1 MKLSLGWLREFVDL
15 GGRSAEEIAQVL
27 TMRTAL
33 IEGIEWRGR
42 GIEGVV
48 VGKVLAKAKHP
59 NADRLNVCT
68 VGIGAETFEIVCGAP
83 NVDAGQTVFVA
94 QVGAVLPGD
103 FRIKRSKIRG
113 VESNGMICS
122 SKELGLGED
131 HDGILVL
138 EDELAS
144 GTALSDVP
152 GVVDAIF
159 EIDNKSITHRP
170 DLWCHEG
177 FARELAAI
185 YGIEFRPA
193 TTATEPR
200 PGDAGVRVV
209 LEADD
214 LCGKYHA
221 LMLRGSLGGPAP
233 ALVRRRLEACGLR
246 SISLGV
252 DLTNY
257 VMLEIGQPT
266 HLFDARH
273 VGGGT
278 IRVRRSTAGER
289 LRTLDDVDRE
299 LPADTCVI
307 ADATRALAIGGIMGG
322 VESGTRADTTE
333 AILEAAWFEP
343 VRLRRTSTGLGL
355 RTDALARFEKHLDPG
370 LAERGMRRFVA
381 LLARFAPAIS
391 AAPTYTVAGSRAQG
405 VLRLQV
411 RPERVR
417 SRLGVATSVES
428 MIDPL
433 QRLGFRV
440 TVQGDQLAIDV
451 PTWRATRDV
460 LGEDDVVEE
469 VGRMIGYDTI
479 APVLP
484 HVVCAPVTLEPSLVA
499 WRAASATLRERFGF
513 AEVLSH
519 ATADDQQWA
528 RAGMSETAPA
538 VRLKNP
544 LQQNAARL
552 RRSLAPALLEFVDRN
567 IRTVEHVRMFECGRV
582 FVPELGDGE
591 IPAQPLALCA
601 VVADRVT
608 RKGEGGLLLRQLK
621 GMLEDLARVW
631 TATLRFEAGI
641 GVDARGFAH
650 PSRCARIVDERG
662 EFGFIAQV
670 RPDVADRFGWRGEVA
685 IFEIDVDRAVE
696 SVSRASTYVPL
707 ARFPDVKVDLSFITD
722 FELDFARIE
731 REWRAASTLLAD
743 VELVDEYVAPPI
755 PAGKRSLT
763 MRLRF
768 RAVDKTLTDA
778 EVGVEIEKLKTWLAA
793 QGAQLRA

>member
-15 GGRSAEEIAQVL
+15 GGRSAEEIAHVL

-33 IEGIEWRGR
+33 IEGIEARGR

-48 VGKVLAKAKHP
+48 VGKVRAKTKHP

-68 VGIGAETFEIVCGAP
+68 VEIAGETFEIVCGAP

-94 QVGAVLPGD
+94 TVGAVLPGD

-138 EDELAS
+138 EHELAS
-144 GTALSDVP
+144 GTPLQDVA
-152 GVVDAIF
+152 GVVDSIF

-185 YGIEFRPA
+185 YGIEFKPA
-193 TTATEPR
+193 PVASELQ
-200 PGDAGVRVV
+200 PGDGVRLV

-221 LMLRGSLGGPAP
+221 LTIRGALGGASP

-257 VMLEIGQPT
+257 VMLDVGQPT

-273 VGGGT
+273 VQGGA
-278 IRVRRSTAGER
+278 IHVRRSRPDER
-289 LRTLDDVDRE
+289 LRTLDEADRV
-299 LPADTCVI
+299 LPAETCVI
-307 ADATRALAIGGIMGG
+307 ADPTRALAIGGIIGG
-322 VESGTRADTTE
+322 VDSGTKADTTE
-333 AILEAAWFEP
+333 AILESAWFEP
-343 VRLRRTSTGLGL
+343 IRLRKTSTALGL
-355 RTDALARFEKHLDPG
+355 RTDALARFEKHLDPAG
-370 LAERGMRRFVA
+370 AERGMRRYVA
-381 LLARFAPAIS
+381 LLARFAPEVR
-391 AAPTYTVAGSRAQG
+391 AATTYSVAGTKTQSP
-405 VLRLQV
+405 VRLTV
-411 RPERVR
+411 RPERVS
-417 SRLGVATSVES
+417 SRLGVMTATETMIES
-428 MIDPL
+428 L

-440 TVQGDQLAIDV
+440 TVQGEQLALDV
-451 PTWRATRDV
+451 PAWRATRDV

-469 VGRMIGYDTI
+469 IGRMLGYDTI
-479 APVLP
+479 APILP
-484 HVVCAPVTLEPSLVA
+484 HVACAPVSPDPTSVA

-519 ATADDQQWA
+519 ATADDQQAA
-528 RAGMSETAPA
+528 RAGASATAPA

-567 IRTVEHVRMFECGRV
+567 IRTVEDVRLFECGRV
-582 FVPELGDGE
+582 FLPERGDGE
-591 IPAQPLALCA
+591 IPAQPLSLCA
-601 VVADRVT
+601 VVAERVT
-608 RKGEGGLLLRQLK
+608 RKGESGRLLRVLK
-621 GMLEDLARVW
+621 GALEDLTRVW
-631 TATLRFEAGI
+631 KNTLRFEAGV
-641 GVDARGFAH
+641 GSESTGFAH
-650 PSRCARIVDERG
+650 PSRSARIVDDRG
-662 EFGFIAQV
+662 EVGYITQV
-670 RPDVADRFGWRGEVA
+670 RPDVADRYGWRGEVA
-685 IFEIDVDRAVE
+685 LFELDLDRAVE
-696 SVSRASTYVPL
+696 SVTAASRYEPL

-722 FELDFARIE
+722 FALDFDRIA
-731 REWRAASTLLAD
+731 REWRALSPLIAAVD
-743 VELVDEYVAPPI
+743 LVDEYLAPPI
-755 PAGKRSLT
+755 PVGKRSLT
-763 MRLRF
+763 LRLRF
-768 RAVDKTLTDA
+768 RAAEKTLTDA
-778 EVGVEIEKLKTWLAA
+778 EVALETDKLKAWLAQ

>member
-1 MKLSLGWLREFVDL
+1 VKLSLGWLREFVDL
-15 GGRSAEEIAQVL
+15 GGRSAEEIGQVL

-33 IEGIEWRGR
+33 IEGIESRGR

-48 VGKVLAKAKHP
+48 VGKVLAKSKHP
-59 NADRLNVCT
+59 NADRLNVCS
-68 VGIGAETFEIVCGAP
+68 VEIAGQTFEIVCGAP
-83 NVDAGQTVFVA
+83 NVAAGQTVFVA
-94 QVGAVLPGD
+94 TVGAVLPGD

-138 EDELAS
+138 EDGLAS
-144 GTALSDVP
+144 GTPLQDVA

-185 YGIEFRPA
+185 YGVEFKPA
-193 TTATEPR
+193 PVATELSA
-200 PGDAGVRVV
+200 GDGVRLV
-209 LEADD
+209 LEAED
-214 LCGKYHA
+214 LCGRYHA
-221 LMLRGSLGGPAP
+221 LTLRGALGGPAP

-257 VMLEIGQPT
+257 VMLDVGQPT

-273 VGGGT
+273 VHGGA
-278 IRVRRSTAGER
+278 IHVRRSRAGET
-289 LRTLDDVDRE
+289 LKTLDEIERI
-299 LPADTCVI
+299 LPPETCVI
-307 ADATRALAIGGIMGG
+307 ADADRALAIGGIMGG
-322 VESGTRADTTE
+322 VESGTHPDTTD

-343 VRLRRTSTGLGL
+343 VRLRKTATALGL
-355 RTDALARFEKHLDPG
+355 RTDALARFEKHLDPA
-370 LAERGMRRFVA
+370 LAERGMRRYVA
-381 LLARFAPAIS
+381 LLGQFAPGVAAAATYAAIG
-391 AAPTYTVAGSRAQG
+391 TRAQPP
-405 VLRLQV
+405 VRL
-411 RPERVR
+411 RVR
-417 SRLGVATSVES
+417 LDRVRARLGVAAPTEA

-440 TVQGDQLAIDV
+440 TVQTDELAIDV
-451 PTWRATRDV
+451 PAWRATRDV
-460 LGEDDVVEE
+460 STEDDVVEE
-469 VGRMIGYDTI
+469 IGRMIGYDSI
-479 APVLP
+479 EPVLP
-484 HVVCAPVTLEPSLVA
+484 HVVCAPITLDPALVA

-519 ATADDQQWA
+519 ATADDNQRA
-528 RAGMSETAPA
+528 RAGSSDSAPA

-567 IRTVEHVRMFECGRV
+567 IRTVEDVRLFECGRV
-582 FVPELGDGE
+582 FLPDRGDGE
-591 IPAQPLALCA
+591 IPGQPLTLCA
-601 VVADRVT
+601 VIAERVT
-608 RKGEGGLLLRQLK
+608 RKGESGRLLRQLK
-621 GMLEDLARVW
+621 GTVEDLGRVW
-631 TATLRFEAGI
+631 RSSLRFEDGI
-641 GVDARGFAH
+641 GAEARGFAH
-650 PSRCARIVDERG
+650 PSRSARIVDDRG
-662 EFGFIAQV
+662 ELGYLAQV

-696 SVSRASTYVPL
+696 SVSRESTYVPL
-707 ARFPDVKVDLSFITD
+707 ARFPDVKVDLSFIAD
-722 FELDFARIE
+722 FTLDFARIE
-731 REWRAASTLLAD
+731 REWRAASPLIAAI
-743 VELVDEYVAPPI
+743 ELVDEYVSPPI

-763 MRLRF
+763 LRLRF
-768 RAVDKTLTDA
+768 RAADKTLTDA
-778 EVGVEIEKLKTWLAA
+778 EVAVELDKLKAWLTAA
-793 QGAQLRA
+793 GAQLRA

>member
-33 IEGIEWRGR
+33 IEGIESRGR
-42 GIEGVV
+42 GIDGVV
-48 VGKVLAKAKHP
+48 VGKVVAKTKHP

-68 VGIGAETFEIVCGAP
+68 VGIGGETFEIVCGAP

-122 SKELGLGED
+122 SKELGLGDD

-138 EDELAS
+138 EDDLAS
-144 GTALSDVP
+144 GTPLQEVA

-185 YGIEFRPA
+185 YGIDFAPA
-193 TTATEPR
+193 AVATELR
-200 PGDAGVRVV
+200 AGKGGVSVV

-221 LMLRGSLGGPAP
+221 LTLRGPLGGAAP
-233 ALVRRRLEACGLR
+233 ALVRRRLESCGLR

-257 VMLEIGQPT
+257 VMLDIGQPT

-273 VGGGT
+273 VDGGT
-278 IRVRRSTAGER
+278 IVVRRSRPGEQ
-289 LRTLDDVDRE
+289 LRSLDDVVRE
-299 LPADTCVI
+299 LPTDSCVI
-307 ADATRALAIGGIMGG
+307 ADTTRALAIGGIIGG
-322 VESGTRADTTE
+322 LESGTHADTQD

-343 VRLRRTSTGLGL
+343 VRLRRTSTALGL

-370 LAERGMRRFVA
+370 LAERGMRRYVA
-381 LLARFAPAIS
+381 LLARFAPEVVAQ
-391 AAPTYTVAGSRAQG
+391 PTYAVAGTRAQG
-405 VLRLQV
+405 PLRLDV
-411 RPERVR
+411 SPERVR
-417 SRLGVATSVES
+417 ARLGIATSVEA

-440 TVQGDQLAIDV
+440 TVQGDRLAIDV
-451 PTWRATRDV
+451 PSWRATRDV

-469 VGRMIGYDTI
+469 IGRMIGYDKIEPT
-479 APVLP
+479 LP
-484 HVVCAPVTLEPSLVA
+484 HVACTPVTLDPTLIA
-499 WRAASATLRERFGF
+499 WRSASATLRERFGF

-519 ATADDQQWA
+519 ATADDQQWT
-528 RAGMSETAPA
+528 RAGMSADAPA

-567 IRTVEHVRMFECGRV
+567 IRTVENVRLFECGRV
-582 FVPELGDGE
+582 FVPERGE
-591 IPAQPLALCA
+591 AELPAQPMTLCA

-608 RKGEGGLLLRQLK
+608 RKGESGLLLRQLK
-621 GMLEDLARVW
+621 GTLEDLGRVW
-631 TATLRFEAGI
+631 NTPLRFEAGI
-641 GVDARGFAH
+641 GAEAQGFAH
-650 PSRCARIVDERG
+650 PSRSARLVDERG

-696 SVSRASTYVPL
+696 SCRRGSTYVPL
-707 ARFPDVKVDLSFITD
+707 ARFPDAKIDLSFITD
-722 FELDFARIE
+722 FDLDFARIE
-731 REWRAASTLLAD
+731 REWRAASTLLAA
-743 VELVDEYVAPPI
+743 VELVDEYVAAPI

-763 MRLRF
+763 LRLRF
-768 RAVDKTLTDA
+768 RATDKTLTDV
-778 EVGVEIEKLKTWLAA
+778 EVAGEVEKLKAWLATN
-793 QGAQLRA
+793 GAQLRA